1 MRTSGIGIGLVLLFG
16 GSYCLT
22 LVPVR
27 LDPWMSSRYLNF
39 GEGWI
44 AVQRMREH
52 FRILDTQ
59 LRYEIVRLVDSD
71 HENLESLS

>member
-1 MRTSGIGIGLVLLFG
+1 
-16 GSYCLT
+16 
-22 LVPVR
+22 
-27 LDPWMSSRYLNF
+27 MSSRYLNF

-59 LRYEIVRLVDSD
+59 SRYEIVRLVGSD